1 MGSQRLWQRPA
12 IRDNRRMS
20 DVRLVDLDVIKRYSL
35 AIRQE
40 LAPAE
45 EVLAALEASREHII
59 ASLQRP
65 GGNTT
70 RRRRPRR
77 A

>member
-1 MGSQRLWQRPA
+1 
-12 IRDNRRMS
+12 MS

-45 EVLAALEASREHII
+45 EVLAALDASRDQVM
-59 ASLQRP
+59 AALQRP
-65 GGNTT
+65 AGGGT